1 LAIPVSKKTFLTC
14 LTFKYYN
21 SGNPETKEVF
31 FIMKKM
37 YFSVILSVWGALLT
51 AAQTVPTSNR
61 EVQARRI
68 EETVH
73 IDGRLTEA
81 VWQGTGTGD
90 FIQRNPL
97 DGKPASERTEVWV
110 AFDEKALYVAARL
123 YDSEPGKIVSLL
135 GRRDDALDSDWFS
148 FAVDPY
154 FDRRSGFQFSVNPA
168 GSIIDKTLYN
178 DEWNDSTWDGVWES
192 AARIDDQGWT
202 VEIRIPYDQLRFP
215 ARDEYLWGVNFMRTI
230 QRKNEQDYFSWVPK
244 EENGF
249 VSRFARLTGIRGIRS
264 GRHFEALPYTV
275 GKLAFSPSEK
285 GNPFRTGS
293 DLSAAFGIDLKYGLK
308 SNLTL
313 DLSLNPDFG
322 QVEVDPAEVN
332 LSVFETYYSEKRPFF
347 IEGANIF
354 AFGYGGANSN
364 YGFNWGNP
372 EFFYSRRVGQPPQG
386 SVDSEGYVSYP
397 EMTRILGAAKM
408 SGKVAGNWNIGF
420 LNAVT
425 AREYA
430 TMDHSGSR
438 SSQEVE
444 PFSDYGVLRAQKEFD
459 QGRQGLGFIATGVFR
474 DLDDPGLQGI
484 LGKQAL
490 ALGADGWLQLGKTKG
505 WALTSWLG
513 ATRVSGSRDY
523 ILGLQQSPLHYFQRP
538 DADHLSLDPGATSLE
553 GWAGRLALNK
563 QKGNVIFN
571 AALGAVSPGFEA
583 NDLGFQWRGDYVN
596 SHLVTGYNWLHPGK
610 VFRSAQLMAAMARG
624 WDFGGNAIMNNY
636 YLFSSGEF
644 LNYWSGGIYLG
655 YVDASYDKE
664 ASRGGPLLHVPPGY
678 WIEFE
683 AYSDSR
689 KPLVFSLYGEASRR
703 KDGSREFGIGPTLR
717 WKPRSNVSLSIHPEV
732 EFVNTYRQ
740 WVATV
745 DDALNTGTYGKRY
758 VFAYLNEKI
767 ISAEIRLNWIF
778 SPKISLQAFLQ
789 PLIAVGKYAEF
800 KDLARPATYSFNYY
814 GSNGSTIDKSADG
827 YTVDPD
833 GAGPAAEFFFADP
846 DFNFKSLR
854 GTVVFRW
861 EYRPG
866 STFYFV
872 WTQNRRDFANPG
884 DLDFGRDVG
893 DLVSAKGDNIFMLK
907 VTYRFNL

>member
-275 GKLAFSPSEK
+275 RK
-285 GNPFRTGS
+285 GLPF
-293 DLSAAFGIDLKYGLK
+293 
-308 SNLTL
+308 
-313 DLSLNPDFG
+313 SLNPDFG

-732 EFVNTYRQ
+732 EFINTYRQ

>member
-1 LAIPVSKKTFLTC
+1 
-14 LTFKYYN
+14 
-21 SGNPETKEVF
+21 
-31 FIMKKM
+31 MKKM

>member
-1 LAIPVSKKTFLTC
+1 MHL
-14 LTFKYYN
+14 
-21 SGNPETKEVF
+21 TKEMSI
-31 FIMKKM
+31 IMKKM
-37 YFSVILSVWGALLT
+37 YLSVIMIVWGALLA
-51 AAQTVPTSNR
+51 AAQTVPASGR
-61 EVQARRI
+61 EVQARRV
-68 EETVH
+68 EEAVH
-73 IDGRLTEA
+73 VDGRLTEA
-81 VWQGTGTGD
+81 VWQGAGIGD

-110 AFDEKALYVAARL
+110 AYDEKALYVAARL
-123 YDSEPGKIVSLL
+123 YDTEPGKIVRLL
-135 GRRDDALDSDWFS
+135 GRRDDPLDSDWFS

-154 FDRRSGFQFSVNPA
+154 FDRRSGYQFSVNPS

-192 AARIDDQGWT
+192 AARIDEQGWT
-202 VEIRIPYDQLRFP
+202 VEMRIPYDQLRFP
-215 ARDEYLWGVNFMRTI
+215 VRGEYVWGVNFMRTI

-249 VSRFARLTGIRGIRS
+249 VSRFARLNGIRGIRP
-264 GRHFEALPYTV
+264 GRHFEAMPYTV
-275 GKLAFSPSEK
+275 GKLAFSPQEE
-285 GNPFRTGS
+285 GNPFRSGS
-293 DLSAAFGIDLKYGLK
+293 DLFASVGLDLKYGLK

-322 QVEVDPAEVN
+322 QVEVDPAELN

-347 IEGANIF
+347 IEGSNIF

-386 SVDSEGYVSYP
+386 GVPSDGYVRYP
-397 EMTRILGAAKM
+397 EMTTILGAVKL

-430 TMDHSGSR
+430 TVDNTGSR

-444 PFSDYGVLRAQKEFD
+444 PFSDYGVLRAQKEFN

-474 DLDDPGLQGI
+474 DLGDPGLREI
-484 LGKQAL
+484 LGRQAL
-490 ALGADGWLQLGKTKG
+490 ALGADGWLQIGKTQE
-505 WALTSWLG
+505 WALTGWLG
-513 ATRVSGSRDY
+513 ATRVAGSHDY
-523 ILGLQQSPLHYFQRP
+523 ILDLQRSPLHYFQRP
-538 DADHLSLDPGATSLE
+538 DADHLSVDPGAMSLS

-583 NDLGFQWRGDYVN
+583 NDLGFQWRGDYIN
-596 SHLVTGYNWLHPGK
+596 SHLAAGYNWLHPGK
-610 VFRSAQLMAAMARG
+610 IFRSAQLLGALARG
-624 WDFGGNAIMNNY
+624 WDFGGNAIMKNY
-636 YLFSSGEF
+636 HLFLNGEF
-644 LNYWSGGIYLG
+644 LNYWGGAISLG
-655 YVDASYDKE
+655 YIDASYDKE
-664 ASRGGPLLHVPPGY
+664 ASRGGPLLRLPAAY
-678 WIEFE
+678 WIEFD

-689 KPLVFSLYGEASRR
+689 KPLVFSVYGEASQR
-703 KDGSREFGIGPTLR
+703 KDGSREFGIGPALR
-717 WKPRSNVSLSIHPEV
+717 WKPRSNVSLSIHPQV
-732 EFVNTYRQ
+732 EFVDTYRQ
-740 WVATV
+740 WVANV
-745 DDALNTGTYGKRY
+745 DDPFMIATYGQRY
-758 VFAYLNEKI
+758 VFAYLNEKVL
-767 ISAEIRLNWIF
+767 SAEIRLDWIF
-778 SPKISLQAFLQ
+778 NPRVSLQAYLQ

-800 KDLARPATYSFNYY
+800 KELARPSTNSFNYY
-814 GSNGSTIDKSADG
+814 GRDGSTISRNEEA

-833 GAGPAAEFFFADP
+833 GAGPAPEFTFGNP

-872 WTQNRRDFANPG
+872 WTQNRQDFANPG
-884 DLDFGRDVG
+884 DLDFGRDLG
-893 DLVSAKGDNIFMLK
+893 DLISAKGDNIFMLK
-907 VTYRFNL
+907 ATYRFNL